1 VRSFLASML
10 ILDDTNTLSSWIWYL
25 ESIGESDH
33 FLGHSLSEWSYPDD
47 GRGLSKDNDFKEE
60 KRLFF

>member
-10 ILDDTNTLSSWIWYL
+10 ILDDTITLSSWIRHL
-25 ESIGESDH
+25 ESIDESDH
-33 FLGHSLSEWSYPDD
+33 ILGHSLSEWSYPDD
-47 GRGLSKDNDFKEE
+47 GRGLSKDSDFKEE